1 MVEITFINNKQD
13 MALFGKSDD
22 NLGKWISLKNTKYVL
37 IKCSE
42 PIKSVRLLQGKT
54 KEIPTRPSLWRDSNG
69 FPINL
74 EYCG

>member
-1 MVEITFINNKQD
+1 MDEITFINNKQD

-42 PIKSVRLLQGKT
+42 PVKSVRLLQGKT
-54 KEIPTRPSLWRDSNG
+54 KEISTKPSLWRDSNG
-69 FPINL
+69 FPISL